1 MYHVLSLKTGGGGGA
16 AGGGGQQKESGTGKA
31 KDEILLEGEVPLLCV
46 RRTRTSQSART
57 ASQCVD

>member
-1 MYHVLSLKTGGGGGA
+1 MFNTSVPRFVAEKG
-16 AGGGGQQKESGTGKA
+16 GGGGQQKESGTGKA
-31 KDEILLEGEVPLLCV
+31 KDEILLGGEGPLLCV

>member
-1 MYHVLSLKTGGGGGA
+1 MFNTSVPRFVAENGG
-16 AGGGGQQKESGTGKA
+16 GGGGQQKESGTGKA

>member
-1 MYHVLSLKTGGGGGA
+1 MFNTSVPRFVAENGGGA
-16 AGGGGQQKESGTGKA
+16 GQQKESGTGKA

>member
-1 MYHVLSLKTGGGGGA
+1 MFNTSVPRFVA
-16 AGGGGQQKESGTGKA
+16 ENGGGGQQKESGTGKA